1 MKLVVVLLLILNLVC
16 GVAMTWYR
24 VGGEVFESWDDV
36 LYRQT
41 RLARLMPEETNRT
54 PLGKTGQEG
63 VHTDARDALAFELHD
78 DEKGVAA
85 GKININ
91 KASVRELTQLP
102 RIGKGT
108 AEKIIK
114 YREENNGFK
123 GIEEIMEVPRLGQSV
138 FDGLKDLITVGN
150 VPQPA
155 PVTTTA
161 PSETVTGG
169 EKPSQPAAG
178 RAAST
183 AGLINLNTATVKELI
198 KLPRVG
204 KGTADKIVNYRKQHS
219 GFKNI
224 EEIMELSRFS
234 KSAFDGLKHLITVGG
249 SGTPAGGAEPAAV
262 VAPKPKPVS
271 PAPVPTTPPATSGPV
286 NINTATV
293 KELMELP
300 RIGKGTAE
308 KIVKLREERGGF
320 KKIEEL
326 LEVSRLGQSSFDK
339 FKHLVTVGAGGSSP
353 GVEKPATVA
362 APKPK
367 PASPAPVPTT
377 PPATSGLVN
386 INTAT
391 VKELME
397 LPRIGKGTA
406 EKIVKLR
413 EERGGFKKIEEL
425 LEVSRLGQSAFDKFK
440 HLITVEGGGSS
451 STVREPASGGEPARK
466 PVPAVKSTGKVN
478 LNTATAEELMQ
489 LPWVGPGAA
498 EKIIQYRTS
507 NGKFSSIDELQN
519 ISGFSPAIIKQIEG
533 QVTVE

>member
-16 GVAMTWYR
+16 AVAMTWYR

-41 RLARLMPEETNRT
+41 RLTRLMPEETNRT

-63 VHTDARDALAFELHD
+63 VHTDARDAVAFELHD

-161 PSETVTGG
+161 PPEVVTGSG
-169 EKPSQPAAG
+169 KPSKPVAGPAI
-178 RAAST
+178 ST

-204 KGTADKIVNYRKQHS
+204 KGTAKKIVTYRKQHN

-249 SGTPAGGAEPAAV
+249 SGPSAV
-262 VAPKPKPVS
+262 KQGTVVASAPKPKPSSVVS
-271 PAPVPTTPPATSGPV
+271 ASGTPSLV

-320 KKIEEL
+320 KKIEDL
-326 LEVSRLGQSSFDK
+326 LEVPRLSQSALDGL
-339 FKHLVTVGAGGSSP
+339 KHLITLGGSGTPAGGAEP
-353 GVEKPATVA
+353 DTVV

-425 LEVSRLGQSAFDKFK
+425 LEVPRLGQSAFDKFK
-440 HLITVEGGGSS
+440 HLVTVGAGGSS
-451 STVREPASGGEPARK
+451 TGVEKPATVVVPKPKPASPA
-466 PVPAVKSTGKVN
+466 PVT
-478 LNTATAEELMQ
+478 
-489 LPWVGPGAA
+489 
-498 EKIIQYRTS
+498 
-507 NGKFSSIDELQN
+507 
-519 ISGFSPAIIKQIEG
+519 
-533 QVTVE
+533 